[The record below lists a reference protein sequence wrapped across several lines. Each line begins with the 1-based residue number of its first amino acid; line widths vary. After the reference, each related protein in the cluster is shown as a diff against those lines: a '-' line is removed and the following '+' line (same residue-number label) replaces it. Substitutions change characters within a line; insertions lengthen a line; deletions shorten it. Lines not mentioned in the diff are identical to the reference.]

1 MLVGIG
7 VITLVREGSR
17 RTGHRMPLVVG
28 SSDAKPR
35 EEGVTASRRR
45 ARRRGG
51 GSPHHGATLGGDA
64 RASSGR
70 GLT

>member
-35 EEGVTASRRR
+35 EEGVTASRR
-45 ARRRGG
+45 
-51 GSPHHGATLGGDA
+51 
-64 RASSGR
+64 
-70 GLT
+70 